1 MSQLIQR
8 PDYIEYD
15 QHALDAGIYTK
26 ESIDKLESEPAIFQ
40 WTIPYAFDHQYSA
53 WKMHLL
59 VVSFLGV
66 PLLWTTIYVIYG
78 IINYGGFIPGYGY
91 GLFVFFFIFTFFIYG
106 FFYWISGS
114 SYHHMVFKV
123 TESGILRD
131 ELKRFPKHRYRR
143 QDPTKFVHFLRW
155 LSVPFII
162 MALMIHPL
170 LLTGAAGAIFISFMP
185 IRIDEAERAH
195 YIPVLWND
203 STLPKER
210 QISTV
215 NIVSKRRIIHITSD
229 NGANGATIFCTSEN
243 FEQIKEFVLKK
254 LPHAKREHLL
264 SYV

>member
-1 MSQLIQR
+1 MSNLIQR
-8 PDYIEYD
+8 PDYIEYNH
-15 QHALDAGIYTK
+15 QGLDRGWFTQAD
-26 ESIDKLESEPAIFQ
+26 IDTLEDEPAIFQ

-66 PLLWTTIYVIYG
+66 PLSWLVLDTVFDTIKCGVLPSHEY
-78 IINYGGFIPGYGY
+78 F
-91 GLFVFFFIFTFFIYG
+91 FVTFFVAFTFFIYG

-131 ELKRFPKHRYRR
+131 ELKRLPKHRYRR

-215 NIVSKRRIIHITSD
+215 NIVPKRRIIHIKSF
-229 NGANGATIFCTSEN
+229 NGANGATIFCTPEN
-243 FEQIKEFVLKK
+243 FEPIKEFVLKK
-254 LPHAKREHLL
+254 LPNAKREYSI

>member
-15 QHALDAGIYTK
+15 QHALDAGIYTE

-40 WTIPYAFDHQYSA
+40 WSIPHAFLFKYSA
-53 WKMHLL
+53 WKLHLPI
-59 VVSFLGV
+59 VSILGV
-66 PLLWTTIYVIYG
+66 PVLWLILDTIFDTIKYGMLPSGEYIFVI
-78 IINYGGFIPGYGY
+78 
-91 GLFVFFFIFTFFIYG
+91 FFAAFTIFTYG
-106 FFYWISGS
+106 FFYWISRS
-114 SYHHMVFKV
+114 AYHHVVYKV

-162 MALMIHPL
+162 MALIIHPL
-170 LLTGAAGAIFISFMP
+170 LLAGAAGAIFISFMP

-195 YIPVLWND
+195 YIPVLWDEPNV
-203 STLPKER
+203 PKEKK
-210 QISTV
+210 ISTV
-215 NIVSKRRIIHITSD
+215 NIVPKRRIIHIRSS
-229 NGANGATIFCTSEN
+229 NGVIGATIFCTPEN
-243 FEQIKEFVLKK
+243 FEQTKEFVLKK

>member
-8 PDYIEYD
+8 PDYIEYNH
-15 QHALDAGIYTK
+15 QGLDRGWFTQAD
-26 ESIDKLESEPAIFQ
+26 IDTLEDEPAIFQ
-40 WTIPYAFDHQYSA
+40 WTIPHAFLFKYSA
-53 WKMHLL
+53 WKLHLPI
-59 VVSFLGV
+59 VSILGV
-66 PLLWTTIYVIYG
+66 PISWLILDTIFDTIKYGMLPSAEYIFVI
-78 IINYGGFIPGYGY
+78 
-91 GLFVFFFIFTFFIYG
+91 FFAAFTIFAYG
-106 FFYWISGS
+106 FFYWISRS
-114 SYHHMVFKV
+114 AYHHIVFKV

-131 ELKRFPKHRYRR
+131 ELKRLPKHRYRR

-203 STLPKER
+203 SSLPEEK

-229 NGANGATIFCTSEN
+229 NGANGATIFCTPEN
-243 FEQIKEFVLKK
+243 FEQVKELVLKK